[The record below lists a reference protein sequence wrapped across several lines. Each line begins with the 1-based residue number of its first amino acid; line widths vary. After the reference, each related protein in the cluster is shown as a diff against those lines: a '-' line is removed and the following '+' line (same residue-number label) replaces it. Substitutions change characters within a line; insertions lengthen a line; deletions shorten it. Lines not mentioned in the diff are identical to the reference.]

1 MEKKSSSLTV
11 MLPKEDLEKIRE
23 KAGKAGL
30 SISTFCRLILTR
42 KENQAVPDVD
52 VGALI
57 FAVRQAG
64 DKLDRILSAAS
75 ASELSQSTDLEE
87 AVRGVRAAEKLI
99 FDTYTKPWLPS

>member
-42 KENQAVPDVD
+42 NENQAMPDVD

-75 ASELSQSTDLEE
+75 ASKLPQSAELEE
-87 AVRGVRAAEKLI
+87 AVREIRAAGKLI
-99 FDTYTKPWLPS
+99 YDAYTKPWLPS